1 MDCCRQKR
9 EKCTVCY
16 IRNPTADV
24 FATVLFKCQSNI
36 KPCKLVLRKF
46 TIFVFV
52 FFFTSSQSVKSSQ
65 KLKDN
70 FMVCLCAF
78 NEMTAYVTCGVCFF

>member
-52 FFFTSSQSVKSSQ
+52 FFFYVITVCQKQSKIKKQFYGLS
-65 KLKDN
+65 
-70 FMVCLCAF
+70 
-78 NEMTAYVTCGVCFF
+78 VCFQ